1 MSLADVFVW
10 PERSLA
16 PVSFPSHSYL
26 NSQKRYHLCSPAVS
40 LQFDTSS
47 AAQKLLMLQWNFA
60 FNSLVLLNL
69 VKRDISALQL
79 YLCLQWEAL

>member
-26 NSQKRYHLCSPAVS
+26 NSQKHYHLCSPAVS

-79 YLCLQWEAL
+79 CLCLQWEAL